1 MLKFTSEDCEM
12 IYKPKTNII
21 LRFIPNGL
29 FIHLFFA
36 LVYFNS
42 CTKDNIIVIGDNDP
56 VSVTNI
62 SRLKIENYVNRL
74 FIDLIGR
81 EPLKVELGPEV
92 DTLKVKELSREA
104 RLDLINRLMDD
115 TIFRPGERS
124 YKAAFNLNLYN
135 LAKVRSLEAVTDE
148 EIQSEMGILIS
159 NAMRD
164 SMDGKWDAFYAK
176 LNQVRKFQ
184 NLLQSQNDLY
194 FGDIQYHQ
202 VFTFMVDNAIY
213 DVINMNTFNFIRS
226 VYNEL
231 LFRLPTDQEYGV
243 AFEIIE
249 KNIPGQVF
257 GKYCSNRTE
266 FINSLIE
273 SPAMSE
279 GMVIWTFQVY
289 LNRFPTARELAS
301 VLDVYLAGKDIRNVI
316 RQIAVT
322 DEYASFK

>member
-1 MLKFTSEDCEM
+1 MNCKL
-12 IYKPKTNII
+12 KTNS
-21 LRFIPNGL
+21 LLKFIPNGL
-29 FIHLFFA
+29 FIHLIFTIVLFS
-36 LVYFNS
+36 S
-42 CTKDNIIVIGDNDP
+42 CTKDQINIIEDNDP

-92 DTLKVKELSREA
+92 DTLKVNELSRGA
-104 RLDLINRLMDD
+104 RLDLINRLMED
-115 TIFRPGERS
+115 TSFRLGEKS

-148 EIQSEMGILIS
+148 EIQIEMGILIS
-159 NAMRD
+159 SAKRD
-164 SMDGKWDAFYAK
+164 SMEGKWEGFYKK

-194 FGDIQYHQ
+194 NGDIQYHQ
-202 VFTFMVDNAIY
+202 IFAYMVDNGIY

-243 AFEIIE
+243 AFDIIE
-249 KNIPGQVF
+249 KNMPGQVF

-266 FINSLIE
+266 FIQSMIE
-273 SPAMSE
+273 SPAMFE

-301 VLDVYLAGKDIRNVI
+301 VLDGYLASRDIRNVI
-316 RQIAVT
+316 RQISVT
-322 DEYASFK
+322 DEYAGFK